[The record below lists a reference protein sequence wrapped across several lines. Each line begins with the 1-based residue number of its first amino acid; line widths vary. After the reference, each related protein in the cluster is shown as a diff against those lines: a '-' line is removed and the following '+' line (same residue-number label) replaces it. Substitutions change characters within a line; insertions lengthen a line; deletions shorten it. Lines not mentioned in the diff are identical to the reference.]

1 MKDILQDIV
10 AHTHA
15 LGFLNIL
22 KVNGD
27 DAQTGIDSMAED
39 RSVILQATTKAAQ
52 VELKGTFG
60 MPNLNK
66 LDIHLKCPEY
76 KDGAS
81 IDVVT
86 AERNGA
92 TIPVGIHFENASKDF
107 KNDYRFMNAE
117 IINEKLKTVKFKGA
131 SWDVEVQPTMAA
143 IQRFKLQA
151 TANAEETVFTVMTDS
166 GDLKFKFGDAST
178 HAGEFVFQPGITGQL
193 KNEWAWPVAQ
203 VLAVLGLNGDK
214 TMRISDQ
221 GAMQISVDSGLAT
234 YDYIL
239 PAQSK

>member
-15 LGFLNIL
+15 LGFLNIV

-39 RSVILQATTKAAQ
+39 RSVIMQANTKNAQ
-52 VELKGTFG
+52 VEMKGTFG

-76 KDGAS
+76 KDGAT
-81 IDVVT
+81 IDVVHQD
-86 AERNGA
+86 RNGVE
-92 TIPVGIHFENASKDF
+92 IPTGIHFENATGDF

-131 SWDVEVQPTMAA
+131 QWDVEVSPTLSSV
-143 IQRFKLQA
+143 QRFKMQA
-151 TANAEETVFTVMTDS
+151 TANAEETVFTVITD
-166 GDLKFKFGDAST
+166 GTDIKFKFGDAST
-178 HAGEFVFQPGITGQL
+178 HAGEFVFATGVTGSL
-193 KNEWAWPVAQ
+193 KNEWAWPVQ
-203 VLAVLGLNGDK
+203 QTLAILSLDGDK
-214 TMRISDQ
+214 VMKFSDQ

-234 YDYIL
+234 YEYIL
-239 PAQSK
+239 PAQSE

>member
-15 LGFLNIL
+15 LGFLNIV

-92 TIPVGIHFENASKDF
+92 TIPVGIHFENATKDF

-151 TANAEETVFTVMTDS
+151 TANAEETVFTVMTDG

>member
-15 LGFLNIL
+15 LGFLNIV

-39 RSVILQATTKAAQ
+39 RSVIMQANTKNAQ
-52 VELKGTFG
+52 LEMKGTFG

-81 IDVVT
+81 IDVVRQD
-86 AERNGA
+86 RNGEQ
-92 TIPVGIHFENASKDF
+92 IPTGIHFKNASGDF

-131 SWDVEVQPTMAA
+131 SWDVEVSPTMASV
-143 IQRFKLQA
+143 QRFKMQA

>member
-15 LGFLNIL
+15 LGFLNIV

-39 RSVILQATTKAAQ
+39 RSVIMQANTKNAQ
-52 VELKGTFG
+52 IEMKGTFG

-81 IDVVT
+81 IDVVRQD
-86 AERNGA
+86 RNGVQ
-92 TIPVGIHFENASKDF
+92 IPTGIHFENAAGDF

-131 SWDVEVQPTMAA
+131 QWDVEVSPTMASV
-143 IQRFKLQA
+143 QRFKMQA
-151 TANAEETVFTVMTDS
+151 TANAEETVFTVLTD
-166 GDLKFKFGDAST
+166 GTDIKFKFGDAST
-178 HAGEFVFQPGITGQL
+178 HAGEFVFATGVTGTL
-193 KNEWAWPVAQ
+193 KNEWAWPVQ
-203 VLAVLGLNGDK
+203 QTLAILSLDGDK
-214 TMRISDQ
+214 VMKFSDQ

-234 YDYIL
+234 YEYIL